1 MLKNQKLYP
10 VRSGSRGEN
19 PQFFAR
25 IYLPISFQFY
35 VNNSCNLMSFFIFF
49 RFCNCTCRVTVLSM
63 NQKRTINIWSKK
75 IMAYQHILVPVD
87 GSEISFSA
95 VRHAAKIAKAFGGQL
110 SLISLIA
117 EDPFTEA
124 DFYYSSA
131 IMKEYFVQA
140 LYNDKNALKEAT
152 GIAATEGIEAQS
164 RIVTGLVN
172 AEHIAITADEVKAD
186 LIVMGSH
193 GRKGFQKMI
202 LGSFAQDVLGASE
215 IPVLIVKK

>member
-1 MLKNQKLYP
+1 
-10 VRSGSRGEN
+10 
-19 PQFFAR
+19 
-25 IYLPISFQFY
+25 
-35 VNNSCNLMSFFIFF
+35 
-49 RFCNCTCRVTVLSM
+49 
-63 NQKRTINIWSKK
+63 
-75 IMAYQHILVPVD
+75 MAYQHILVPVD

-95 VRHAAKIAKAFGGQL
+95 VRHAAKIAKAFGSQL

-124 DFYYSSA
+124 DFYYSSS

-140 LYNDKNALKEAT
+140 HANAKNALKEAT
-152 GIAATEGIEAQS
+152 AIAASEGIEAQS

-172 AEHIAITADEVKAD
+172 AEHIAETAGEVKAD